1 MVKYMCNVCVC
12 VCHCIYISFF
22 FIKNTF
28 EVINYTRLKSTY
40 GIGEIIGFRGAF
52 FWLGVW
58 LPYVIILATMVYLH
72 Y

>member
-12 VCHCIYISFF
+12 AIVYFIF

-58 LPYVIILATMVYLH
+58 LASVIILATMVYLH